1 MIKVA
6 FTLCVL
12 ITLASCTSNN
22 DIDHDQKNPISQSND
37 ITKTNSKLSSVVEE
51 TSTVQGF
58 EDSESI
64 LRRVTDRWEN
74 PISLAKKE
82 ENYHSLLNLA
92 KEGDIELDQ
101 QNYGT
106 AWNRYS
112 TASIYYPSPKVLVK
126 AGDAQVLHILNR
138 YETICDCDASLNNE
152 GSRIQRSRD
161 GVIHVF
167 LSTYGLALDFNRYPK
182 KNYNNEQSLNKEE
195 EQQLIQKIECLNEKL
210 DFEGDSADVSIL
222 APCLD

>member
-1 MIKVA
+1 MMSKSFWSLII
-6 FTLCVL
+6 LCL
-12 ITLASCTSNN
+12 FLTGC

-74 PISLAKKE
+74 PKSLAKKE
-82 ENYHSLLNLA
+82 DNYHSLLNLA

-126 AGDAQVLHILNR
+126 AGDAQMLNILKN
-138 YETICDCDASLNNE
+138 YETICDCDTNDLPE
-152 GSRIQRSRD
+152 DIRSKHFEVDYLQYMIRRE
-161 GVIHVF
+161 
-167 LSTYGLALDFNRYPK
+167 YGLALDFNRYPK

>member
-1 MIKVA
+1 MIRVA

-12 ITLASCTSNN
+12 IILASCTSSNE
-22 DIDHDQKNPISQSND
+22 IDHEQTHIVSQDHDKSIID
-37 ITKTNSKLSSVVEE
+37 SELSSSENSIVYEY
-51 TSTVQGF
+51 
-58 EDSESI
+58 EDSKNI
-64 LRRVTDRWEN
+64 LRRVTDRWET
-74 PISLAKKE
+74 PISPAKKE
-82 ENYHSLLNLA
+82 ENYQYLLSLE
-92 KEGDIELDQ
+92 KKGDIEFDQ

-138 YETICDCDASLNNE
+138 YETICDCDASLNNQ

-222 APCLD
+222 KPCLD

>member
-1 MIKVA
+1 MMSKSFWSLII
-6 FTLCVL
+6 LCL
-12 ITLASCTSNN
+12 FLTGC

-82 ENYHSLLNLA
+82 DNYHSLLNLA

-112 TASIYYPSPKVLVK
+112 TASIYYPS
-126 AGDAQVLHILNR
+126 R
-138 YETICDCDASLNNE
+138 
-152 GSRIQRSRD
+152 
-161 GVIHVF
+161 
-167 LSTYGLALDFNRYPK
+167 
-182 KNYNNEQSLNKEE
+182 
-195 EQQLIQKIECLNEKL
+195 
-210 DFEGDSADVSIL
+210 
-222 APCLD
+222 PCCISP